1 MEVKSKLKCLLKP
14 SLSYYFL
21 YLNDFNGEE
30 VYKNSVHQCITSFLY
45 FANKTLGFYIILPSL
60 FHCQI
65 EKESIS
71 VQAIFYISDF
81 LYIFSCKQHVIS
93 IKLNLKVKGQIT
105 CNSTNCL
112 CVKCPN
118 TEFFLVL
125 IFLYSDQKK
134 FRFWTLFTQCVW
146 LTGKL
151 VNQSIQVSDH

>member
-45 FANKTLGFYIILPSL
+45 FVNKTLGFYIILPSL

-112 CVKCPN
+112 CVKSVQIRS
-118 TEFFLVL
+118 FFWSLFFCIRTRKNSHLDTFHAVCLV
-125 IFLYSDQKK
+125 D
-134 FRFWTLFTQCVW
+134 W
-146 LTGKL
+146 
-151 VNQSIQVSDH
+151 